1 MMQHWLLSVLILL
14 TIQGFVFS
22 QNQSDDYDTI
32 TFRKLRDKDFRNPDL
47 SPLLSNY
54 FANFKGLNYFAFDN
68 NYRII
73 ASFVK
78 STETKSFLM
87 PTSTG
92 KSRKYLKI
100 GDLNFKLN
108 GTELSLGAYFFEY
121 ATDHPKVKE
130 KLIDVF
136 VPFKDLTNISETY
149 SAGRYVY
156 VRLPKDGDVAIL
168 DFNLAYNPS
177 CAYGNESFS
186 CTLPPKENFLQV
198 EIKAG
203 EKKFAVGS
211 SNKQ

>member
-1 MMQHWLLSVLILL
+1 MRHWLLSILILL
-14 TIQGFVFS
+14 TIFGVVCS
-22 QNQSDDYDTI
+22 QNQSDDYDTN
-32 TFRKLRDKDFRNPDL
+32 TFRELRDKDFRNPDL
-47 SPLLSNY
+47 TPLLQND

-68 NYRII
+68 NYRIK

-92 KSRKYLKI
+92 KSKKYLKI
-100 GDLNFKLN
+100 GDLSFKLN
-108 GTELSLGAYFFEY
+108 GNEFSLGAYFFEY
-121 ATDHPKVKE
+121 APDHPKAKE
-130 KLIDVF
+130 ELIDVF

-149 SAGRYVY
+149 NAGRYVY
-156 VRLPKDGDVAIL
+156 VRLPKSSDVAVL

-177 CAYGNESFS
+177 CAYGNENFS

-203 EKKFAVGS
+203 EKKY
-211 SNKQ
+211 K